1 MGSCAA
7 STLEALSRCFAADP
21 TYTNVRAMMGLVD
34 VVTAFGSQRVTQT
47 LGHPEVLRRVEA
59 YANNFPCPECRP
71 WEFGV
76 SRVYLA
82 TVLAMG
88 ADPGLDGAVASGRQV
103 EGAQALLQLTRK
115 VLVPLQGPKAV
126 PGVSPR
132 CYPSVL
138 VEVLDMVR
146 LTERMIARGHA
157 HPWYRM

>member
-1 MGSCAA
+1 MGGCAA
-7 STLEALSRCFAADP
+7 STLEALTRCSTADP

-34 VVTAFGSQRVTQT
+34 VVTAFGSKRVTQT

-59 YANNFPCPECRP
+59 YANNFPCPECHP

-88 ADPGLDGAVASGRQV
+88 ADPGPDSVVASGRRV
-103 EGAQALLQLTRK
+103 EGAKAMLQLTRK
-115 VLVPLQGPKAV
+115 VLVPLEGPKAV
-126 PGVSPR
+126 PGASPR
-132 CYPSVL
+132 YNPSVL
-138 VEVLDMVR
+138 AEVLDMVR
-146 LTERMIARGHA
+146 LTERMIARGRA